1 MVPDSDV
8 TDQKILHRRV
18 HLGHCAR
25 GVGQSQ
31 WIPDKALGV
40 GCARWAVHTVHA
52 FVDEFVDAVGSA
64 ADLRDM
70 SMYDEQP

>member
-1 MVPDSDV
+1 M
-8 TDQKILHRRV
+8 TDQKLLRRRA

-31 WIPDKALGV
+31 WFPDMALGA
-40 GCARWAVHTVHA
+40 GCARWAAHTVHA
-52 FVDEFVDAVGSA
+52 FVDAVGCA
-64 ADLRDM
+64 ADFRDM